1 MVGIPQRHFQTSALP
16 VEARFEIWRDRMGAM
31 FDIDTIDG
39 RRDLRVDVRSFNLGG
54 MIFSNMEV
62 DPFVFERSA
71 RKVRADMLDHVML
84 RFDAPAHAGQKP
96 RMLTMDLGQPLERA
110 PISTRNL
117 SVILPRAT
125 MAGLVRQPERLHGQ
139 FVEGGSITL
148 LYEYLRAL
156 STSIGSI
163 DAGQVS
169 GILSAT
175 EGLIAACV
183 GGLQGGPAK
192 ARAGGKAT
200 ALMRARRHV
209 EAHLADPAL
218 NPEGIAGACSISR
231 SSLYRLFADHGGVA
245 GYVQERRLV
254 RAFAMLSNPSN
265 TSTIAMTAHR
275 CGFSSDA
282 YFSRA
287 FKQRFGCSPSELRA
301 DALSG
306 ARAHRLGERNQAM
319 ADNVF
324 KAWVSGLSG

>member
-1 MVGIPQRHFQTSALP
+1 MSIPRRHFQSSELP
-16 VEARFEIWRDRMGAM
+16 EEARFEIWRDRMGAM

-39 RRDLRVDVRSFNLGG
+39 NRDLRVDVRSFNLGG
-54 MIFSNMEV
+54 MIFSDMDV

-84 RFDAPAHAGQKP
+84 RFDPPAHGGQNP
-96 RMLTMDLGQPLERA
+96 RMLTIDLGQPLERA
-110 PISTRNL
+110 LISTRNL
-117 SVILPRAT
+117 SIILPRAT
-125 MAGLVRQPERLHGQ
+125 MAELVRQPERLHGQ

-156 STSIGSI
+156 SSSIGLI

-169 GILSAT
+169 GVLSAT

-183 GGLQGGPAK
+183 GGLSEHPAK
-192 ARAGGKAT
+192 ARAERKAT
-200 ALMRARRHV
+200 ALMRARRHI
-209 EAHLADPAL
+209 EAHLGDPTL
-218 NPEGIAGACSISR
+218 SPDGIAWACSISR
-231 SSLYRLFADHGGVA
+231 SSLYRQFADHGGVA

-265 TSTIAMTAHR
+265 TSTISTTAYR

-282 YFSRA
+282 YFSRT
-287 FKQRFGCSPSELRA
+287 FKRRFGCSPSELRA
-301 DALSG
+301 DAISG
-306 ARAHRLGERNQAM
+306 SRTQRLGERNKTM

-324 KAWVSGLSG
+324 KAWVSGLST